1 MCDLLDAAEALEP
14 GGRQRL
20 ELRQACSR
28 QEPPRPSP
36 AETAAAKA
44 FADGG
49 ACAMLAHFP
58 TLAIRASA
66 ADGRCVV
73 TLEAGS
79 TVPIVPTHPRE
90 GGGGVLVE
98 AGGELEVVGGEGAT
112 LATLDA
118 LGLQRHFLI
127 AGGRLTLR
135 RVRLTGGRALLSGGG
150 AVLAL
155 RGSEVLA
162 EAASFVSNRAV
173 FGSGGAIT
181 ARLARVELRDTTFE
195 ANIATLRGGALAL
208 SGGAEHLA
216 ENALASGADADGEAA
231 AFAGSK
237 LKESR
242 LRAAAGPEGAARAAA
257 AAEAAVTRVAWRGGN
272 DESRRNRAGRG
283 GDDVLL
289 CAGAQLTPPDA
300 ASASAAAAV
309 VARCGD
315 ASGPEEDEQKR
326 VACGLGGAR
335 LLALEALGEAMELLS
350 MSGVEAHAI
359 DLLRLSTRADPTSAT
374 GFSALF
380 SSLYRLGED
389 AAAAQS
395 IAAFERVSP
404 HSPMIASSRATLRHQ
419 TGAMTLMRAQTLH
432 SQVTRLRQGRA
443 AAVPYADKFE
453 AEAAAVD
460 AFLQAAV
467 QAPAQGD
474 LWYELGTSLFF
485 AGELAE
491 AARVY
496 AHGLTLAPHHKEL
509 QAEIAKATAYT
520 GAHVAPTAAAAAA
533 LAASSGGGGGSGGGE
548 VAAFADG
555 DFKFAAMPP
564 GAYAKAGANVDVQR
578 NATELFGEAPTVFVS
593 RAALL
598 SPGTCKGA
606 IEAAEGWAAAHGGW
620 TTARHHTVATTDV
633 PMTSLPSLLPQFNE
647 ALRTQLFPALASRYP
662 DAAPD
667 PAALRVLDAFL
678 VKYKAGAQVLRAR
691 CVCVC
696 CAFAVRVFAVRV
708 QCTCLTWPSTRRAGV
723 AAAALGPVDPLLH
736 YRAQRP
742 RRVRG
747 RRHLVPRPRH
757 GRRRRRRRPR
767 GHVPR
772 QARARGPPD
781 HERHAVRH
789 RALLRLRL
797 QPLPTAQWLGH
808 AALRGARRGV

>member
-14 GGRQRL
+14 GGRLRP

-28 QEPPRPSP
+28 QAPPRPSP

-58 TLAIRASA
+58 TLAVRASA

-79 TVPIVPTHPRE
+79 TVPLVPTHPRE

-155 RGSEVLA
+155 RDSEVLA
-162 EAASFVSNRAV
+162 EAVSFVDNRAV
-173 FGSGGAIT
+173 FGSGGAIS

-195 ANIATLRGGALAL
+195 ANTATLRGGALAL

-216 ENALASGADADGEAA
+216 ENVLAGGADADGEAA
-231 AFAGSK
+231 ASAGSK

-257 AAEAAVTRVAWRGGN
+257 AEAAAAEAVATRVAWRGS

-300 ASASAAAAV
+300 ASTAAAAAV

-335 LLALEALGEAMELLS
+335 LLALETLGEAMELLS

-359 DLLRLSTRADPTSAT
+359 DLLRLATRADPASAT
-374 GFSALF
+374 AFSALF
-380 SSLYRLGED
+380 SSLYRHGED

-509 QAEIAKATAYT
+509 QAEDAKATAYA
-520 GAHVAPTAAAAAA
+520 GAHVAPVGAAAAAA
-533 LAASSGGGGGSGGGE
+533 
-548 VAAFADG
+548 
-555 DFKFAAMPP
+555 
-564 GAYAKAGANVDVQR
+564 
-578 NATELFGEAPTVFVS
+578 
-593 RAALL
+593 
-598 SPGTCKGA
+598 
-606 IEAAEGWAAAHGGW
+606 
-620 TTARHHTVATTDV
+620 
-633 PMTSLPSLLPQFNE
+633 
-647 ALRTQLFPALASRYP
+647 
-662 DAAPD
+662 
-667 PAALRVLDAFL
+667 
-678 VKYKAGAQVLRAR
+678 
-691 CVCVC
+691 
-696 CAFAVRVFAVRV
+696 
-708 QCTCLTWPSTRRAGV
+708 
-723 AAAALGPVDPLLH
+723 AAAAGERSPRLRTATSSSP
-736 YRAQRP
+736 RCRP
-742 RRVRG
+742 A
-747 RRHLVPRPRH
+747 PTPS
-757 GRRRRRRRPR
+757 PA
-767 GHVPR
+767 PTSMCS
-772 QARARGPPD
+772 ATPPSSS
-781 HERHAVRH
+781 ERH
-789 RALLRLRL
+789 
-797 QPLPTAQWLGH
+797 
-808 AALRGARRGV
+808 RRSS